1 MTTSASG
8 SRALAL
14 RVAKALRE
22 RSRNDEAVLVLCA
35 WAVADAG
42 DAGGQELLA
51 EALRLDSSSQVARMA
66 FERMEGIRGDHAAL
80 DAAIARFPAEELTR
94 LEREIRPTFLR
105 AQVGFNNN
113 VKYKGQV
120 FHIQTE
126 DSGLDKPHIVT
137 HLFGDGGRI
146 LQSFKRSYAGATER
160 TDIALHVRGLMKGQ
174 HMEMVLALRDARF
187 DAVIEGRESG
197 CMQVL
202 EHPPNVD
209 LSRVGGTKKDKTPA
223 PPPAAEVPAARAAV
237 RFHLHVLRSLGGG
250 IERYDPPGDVVLLGT
265 SGAVSLDGERFGHP
279 REAEITF
286 KDGALEIE
294 DCEGG
299 NGVFLRIRT
308 PVELAAGDEFVI
320 GDQLLRIERNAE
332 PDDEPDPG
340 PTYFRSS
347 PYFPSSF
354 RVVQIFEGGALGACA
369 MARGTTLQIGSLVDD
384 YLENDLVFADDPLVE
399 PYHCMIEEQA
409 EAFVLADLGAR
420 SGVFVRI
427 VGRHLLTHGDE
438 LLIGRTRLQVDLSPT
453 VPGAPQL

>member
-1 MTTSASG
+1 MTTGASG

-14 RVAKALRE
+14 RVAKALRDKG
-22 RSRNDEAVLVLCA
+22 RNDEAVLVLCA
-35 WAVADAG
+35 WAVADAD

-51 EALRLDSSSQVARMA
+51 EALRLDPNSPVAKMA

-80 DAAIARFPAEELTR
+80 DEASARYSVDELTR
-94 LEREIRPTFLR
+94 LQREIRPTFLR

-120 FHIQTE
+120 FHVQTE

-146 LQSFKRSYAGATER
+146 LQSYKRSYADAVAR
-160 TDIALHVRGLMKGQ
+160 PDVAIHVRGLMKGQ
-174 HMEMVLALRDARF
+174 HMEMVLALREERF
-187 DAVIEGRESG
+187 DAVIEGREAG
-197 CMQVL
+197 AMQVL

-209 LSRVGGTKKDKTPA
+209 LSRIGGAKKEKTPA
-223 PPPAAEVPAARAAV
+223 PPPAEVRPAARAAV
-237 RFHLHVLRSLGGG
+237 RFHLHVLRSFGGG
-250 IERYDPPGDVVLLGT
+250 PERYEPPGDVVLLGT
-265 SGAVSLDGERFGHP
+265 SGAVSLAGDRFGHA

-294 DCEGG
+294 DCAGG
-299 NGVFLRIRT
+299 NGVFLRVRS
-308 PVELAAGDEFVI
+308 PVELASGDEFVV
-320 GDQLLRIERNAE
+320 GDQLLRIERNPE

-369 MARGTTLQIGSLVDD
+369 MARGTTLQIGSIVDD
-384 YLENDLVFADDPLVE
+384 YLENDLVFAGDPLVE
-399 PYHCMIEEQA
+399 PYHCVIEEQA

-427 VGRHLLTHGDE
+427 MGRHPLGHGDE
-438 LLIGRTRLQVDLSPT
+438 LLIGRTRLQVDLSPS